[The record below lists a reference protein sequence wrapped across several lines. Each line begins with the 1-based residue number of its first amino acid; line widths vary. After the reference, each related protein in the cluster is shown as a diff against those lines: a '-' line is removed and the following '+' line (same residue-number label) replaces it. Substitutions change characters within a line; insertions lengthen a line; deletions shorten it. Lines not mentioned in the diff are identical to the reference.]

1 MGDSGDLTLLERYQR
16 LADIS
21 RVLASTVDLNILLN
35 RIVRA
40 AADLSHA
47 QAASILLYDEIKG
60 QLFFEA
66 TTNLEEPVMRGL
78 IVPVDD
84 SIAGLI
90 VTTRQPIIIKDT
102 RKEPRH
108 FRHVGE
114 VTKVTTRSLLGVP
127 LIAKDKV
134 VGALEAI
141 NKLMGEFSLEDQ
153 EILMDLGAQAAVAIE
168 NARLFQ
174 QSDLIAEM
182 VHEIRTPLA
191 SLRTAAHLLSRKD
204 VSEDQR
210 RKVVDIIDKE
220 TTRLIEMTSAFLDL
234 ARLESGRVPFQSE
247 RFDLRALLDEC
258 VSMVN
263 ERIEQAGLHLDLS
276 LPVDLPVFQGDRDKI
291 KQVILNL
298 LSNAINYNRP
308 DGWITLEAQ
317 SKDDQVII
325 KIRDTGLGIRQADLV
340 HLFDKFYRAQATEKS
355 VPGTGLGLAIS
366 KRIVEA
372 HNGHIRV
379 ESEVGVGTTFSVI
392 LPLMKP

>member
-1 MGDSGDLTLLERYQR
+1 MGDFGELTLLERYQR
-16 LADIS
+16 LAEIS
-21 RVLASTVDLNILLN
+21 RDLASTVDLNILLN
-35 RIVRA
+35 RIVHA
-40 AADLSHA
+40 AADLSRA
-47 QAASILLYDEIKG
+47 QAASILLYDESKG

-66 TTNLEEPVMRGL
+66 TTNLEEPIMRGL
-78 IVPVDD
+78 IVPVED

-90 VTTRQPIIIKDT
+90 VTQRKPIIIKDT

-141 NKLMGEFSLEDQ
+141 NKLVGEFSLEDQ

-191 SLRTAAHLLSRKD
+191 SLRTAAHLLARKD

-210 RKVVDIIDKE
+210 RKVVDIIDNE
-220 TTRLIEMTSAFLDL
+220 TTRLIDMTSAFLDL

-247 RFDLRALLDEC
+247 RFDLVALLDEC
-258 VSMVN
+258 ISMVR
-263 ERIEQAGLHLDLS
+263 ERIDQAGLHLNTS
-276 LPVDLPVFQGDRDKI
+276 IPAELPVFQGDRDKI

-308 DGWITLEAQ
+308 DGSITLEAM
-317 SKDDQVII
+317 STHDQLTI
-325 KIRDTGLGIRQADLV
+325 KVSDTGHGIRQADLAR
-340 HLFDKFYRAQATEKS
+340 LFDKFYRAQATERT

-372 HNGHIRV
+372 HNGQIRV
-379 ESEVGVGTTFSVI
+379 ESEIGVGTTFTVI
-392 LPLMKP
+392 LPLIRS

>member
-1 MGDSGDLTLLERYQR
+1 MGDFGELTLLERYQR
-16 LADIS
+16 LAEIS
-21 RVLASTVDLNILLN
+21 RDLASTVDLNILLN
-35 RIVRA
+35 RIVHA
-40 AADLSHA
+40 AADLSRA
-47 QAASILLYDEIKG
+47 QAASILLYDESKG

-66 TTNLEEPVMRGL
+66 TTNLEEPIMRGL
-78 IVPVDD
+78 IVPVED

-90 VTTRQPIIIKDT
+90 VTQRKPIIIKDT

-141 NKLMGEFSLEDQ
+141 NKLVGEFSLEDQ

-191 SLRTAAHLLSRKD
+191 SLRTAAHLLARKD

-210 RKVVDIIDKE
+210 RKVVDIIDNE
-220 TTRLIEMTSAFLDL
+220 TTRLIDMTSAFLDL

-247 RFDLRALLDEC
+247 RFDLVALLDEC
-258 VSMVN
+258 ISMVR
-263 ERIEQAGLHLDLS
+263 ERIDQAGLHLNTS
-276 LPVDLPVFQGDRDKI
+276 IPAELPVFQGDRDKI

-308 DGWITLEAQ
+308 DGSITLEAM
-317 SKDDQVII
+317 STHDQLTI
-325 KIRDTGLGIRQADLV
+325 KVSDTGHGIRQADLV
-340 HLFDKFYRAQATEKS
+340 RLFDKFYRAQATERT

-372 HNGHIRV
+372 HNGQIRV
-379 ESEVGVGTTFSVI
+379 ESEIGVGTTFTVI
-392 LPLMKP
+392 LPLIRS